1 MNKAELVEVISE
13 KTGIQKNTVA
23 LIISETHETI
33 IEKLKEGDSVKIAGF
48 GIFFSKKRDARKGRN
63 PKTGETVEI
72 SEKMIPKFKPSKAMK
87 DNL

>member
-1 MNKAELVEVISE
+1 MNKAELVEAISE

-23 LIISETHETI
+23 LIIDETHETI

-48 GIFFSKKRDARKGRN
+48 GIFFSKKRKARNGRN

-72 SEKMIPKFKPSKAMK
+72 KERMVPKFKPSKLMK
-87 DNL
+87 DSL

>member
-13 KTGIQKNTVA
+13 KTGIQKSTVA

-48 GIFFSKKRDARKGRN
+48 GIFLSKKRDARKGRN

-72 SEKMIPKFKPSKAMK
+72 PEKMIPKFKPSKSMK

>member
-1 MNKAELVEVISE
+1 MNKAELIEVISE

-23 LIISETHETI
+23 LIISETHQTI

-48 GIFFSKKRDARKGRN
+48 GIFLSKKRDARKGRN
-63 PKTGETVEI
+63 PKTGETVDIAER
-72 SEKMIPKFKPSKAMK
+72 MIPKFKPSKAMK

>member
-48 GIFFSKKRDARKGRN
+48 GIFLSKKRDARKGRN

-72 SEKMIPKFKPSKAMK
+72 PEKMIPKFKPSKAMK